1 MEPEKKPSAFA
12 VLKIKD
18 FKYLLLARF
27 LLTMGIQMQS
37 VIVGWQVYA
46 HTKDA
51 LSLGLIG
58 LAEAIPFLLI
68 ALFAGHW
75 ADIYNRKRIIVLSTC
90 VYGFAAFM
98 LLLITWKFQFV
109 LDQYGIY
116 PIFAIITLT
125 GIARGCG
132 FPAASAIIP
141 QIVPR
146 EQYTNSSTWNSAA
159 WQIAAV
165 TGPAFGGLAY
175 GFLGVNIS
183 YSIVVTLIAG
193 SIISVLLVKSR
204 PVPER
209 EKKETISESLKQGF
223 RFVFNNQI
231 VLGSLSLD
239 MFAVLFGGA
248 VAVLPM
254 FADQILHVGPEGLG
268 FLRAAPSIGAL
279 IMAGIMAYKPS
290 LNHAGR
296 NLLGS
301 VAIFG
306 ISTILFAVSTN
317 FYLSLLMLA
326 VTGMFDMVSVILRS
340 TIIQLYTPDSMRGR
354 VSAINSIFIGSSNE
368 IGAFESGVAAKFL
381 RLVPSVVMGGSMV
394 LVVVGAIAKK
404 APKLRQLNME
414 KEMNQEV

>member
-1 MEPEKKPSAFA
+1 MEPEKKTNAFA

-18 FKYLLLARF
+18 FKYLLIARF
-27 LLTMGIQMQS
+27 LLTMGVQMQS

-75 ADIYNRKRIIVLSTC
+75 ADIYNRKRIIVLSTS
-90 VYGFAAFM
+90 VYWFAAFL
-98 LLLITWKFQFV
+98 LLLITWKFQFI
-109 LDQYGIY
+109 LDEYGIY
-116 PIFAIITLT
+116 PIFGVIMLT
-125 GIARGCG
+125 GIARGSG

-146 EQYTNSSTWNSAA
+146 ELYSNSSTWNSAS

-165 TGPAFGGLAY
+165 TGPALGGLAY

-183 YSIVVTLIAG
+183 YTTVVVLITGSIVFAQM
-193 SIISVLLVKSR
+193 VKSR
-204 PVPER
+204 PLPER
-209 EKKETISESLKQGF
+209 EKKETIGESLKQGI

-254 FADQILHVGPEGLG
+254 FADQVLHVGPEGLG

-279 IMAGIMAYKPS
+279 IMAGIMAYRPM

-306 ISTILFAVSTN
+306 ISTILFAISTN
-317 FYLSLLMLA
+317 FYFSLLMLA
-326 VTGMFDMVSVILRS
+326 ISGMFDMVSVILRS

-368 IGAFESGVAAKFL
+368 IGAFESGVAAKL
-381 RLVPSVVMGGSMV
+381 IRLVPSVVFGGSMV
-394 LVVVGAIAKK
+394 LLVVGAIAKK
-404 APKLRQLNME
+404 APKLRSLNME
-414 KEMNQEV
+414 KEVSRK

>member
-1 MEPEKKPSAFA
+1 MEPEKKSNALA

-27 LLTMGIQMQS
+27 LLTMGVQMQS

-75 ADIYNRKRIIVLSTC
+75 ADIYNRKKIIMLATTT
-90 VYGFAAFM
+90 YWLAALL

-109 LDQYGIY
+109 LQQYGIF
-116 PIFAIITLT
+116 PIFAIIMLT
-125 GIARGCG
+125 GIARGGG

-146 EQYTNSSTWNSAA
+146 EQYTSSSTWNSAA

-165 TGPAFGGLAY
+165 TGPAVGGLAY
-175 GFLGVNIS
+175 GFLGVNVS
-183 YSIVVTLIAG
+183 YAIVVALITS
-193 SIISVLLVKSR
+193 SILSVAQVQSR

-254 FADQILHVGPEGLG
+254 FADQVLHVGPEGLG

-279 IMAGIMAYKPS
+279 IMAGIMAYQPR

-296 NLLGS
+296 NLLGA

-306 ISTILFAVSTN
+306 ISTILFALSTN

-326 VTGMFDMVSVILRS
+326 LTGMFDMVSVILRS

-368 IGAFESGVAAKFL
+368 IGAFESGLAAKFM

-394 LVVVGAIAKK
+394 LLVVATIAKK
-404 APKLRQLNME
+404 APLLRQLNME
-414 KEMNQEV
+414 KEIKQVD